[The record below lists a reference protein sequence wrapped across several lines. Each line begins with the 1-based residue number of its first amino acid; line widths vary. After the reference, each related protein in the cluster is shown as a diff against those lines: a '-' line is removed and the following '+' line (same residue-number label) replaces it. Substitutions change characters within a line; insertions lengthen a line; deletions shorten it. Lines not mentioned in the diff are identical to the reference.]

1 MSGRVDLTWE
11 LQPEMLVLRWTE
23 RGGPSTQPPTTPGF
37 GIRVISAS
45 IERQLDG
52 EVRFEWHP
60 EGLHCSLA
68 VPRGDKIEPLA
79 RVSAH
84 RMAVDVKPALPLQL
98 ETGNRLLLVEDEILV
113 AMMMRDVLTEFGFTV
128 IGPFPRVSEAMVAA
142 VHDDIDAGI
151 IDVNLGG
158 EFVYPVADVLVARKI
173 PFVFITGYG
182 VESIDGR
189 FGQVPIIKKPVQ
201 RQVLQ
206 KIFTPASCEE
216 PARFSKG
223 RHGAERDGF
232 GRATPAD
239 HPLDKAGIA

>member
-1 MSGRVDLTWE
+1 MTGRD
-11 LQPEMLVLRWTE
+11 
-23 RGGPSTQPPTTPGF
+23 GGRT
-37 GIRVISAS
+37 
-45 IERQLDG
+45 
-52 EVRFEWHP
+52 
-60 EGLHCSLA
+60 
-68 VPRGDKIEPLA
+68 A
-79 RVSAH
+79 RTRRAF
-84 RMAVDVKPALPLQL
+84 PLQL
-98 ETGNRLLLVEDEILV
+98 TTGNRVLLVEDEILV
-113 AMMMRDVLTEFGFTV
+113 AMMMRDILTELGFTV
-128 IGPFPRVSEAMVAA
+128 IGPFARVSEAMIAA

-216 PARFSKG
+216 PARFPKG

-232 GRATPAD
+232 GRASSSARQGGDRVASAPPTSPRCTAIC
-239 HPLDKAGIA
+239 HPRCRAGGHARPSGEPGHGNSPNKSIARAWHAPCCFAA